1 VLENGRTAPRRSG
14 APRQLDATTTKEKSQ
29 AMKTLLMTVGV
40 LVTALAVGVG
50 TATAADSPPWGAGQ
64 LSSQS
69 AGTEQGAPSLGSAG
83 QLASNASL
91 PSGYSTGV
99 LPTGGGSSS
108 ATQTAD
114 NSANGNASNTS
125 STGQTAN
132 ATQTGGS
139 SSCVSGC
146 GGAGQAQEVDQSA
159 LTKQDA
165 DATAKAP
172 QDAVNAN
179 VPVSIAG
186 GNVAGG
192 SSSATQ
198 TADNSANADA
208 SNTSTTGQTANPTQ
222 TGGSASC
229 LSGCGGAG
237 QSQVVDQSALTKQN
251 ADADATAKQNAVNA
265 NVPVSIAGGNVSG
278 GSSSATQTADNSAD
292 ASANNTSN
300 TNQTAN
306 PTQTG
311 GSSSCLSGCGG
322 SGQSQLVDQSALTKQ
337 NADADATAKQNT
349 VNANVP
355 VSIAGSDVVGGSSS
369 ATQTANNNADATA
382 SNNSSTD
389 QTANPKQ
396 TGGSSSCFSGCGGNG
411 QEQNV
416 IQASKTKQ
424 DADADAKAKQNAVN
438 ANVPVGIAG
447 YDVVGGSSSATQ
459 TATNGATS
467 DASNTSTT
475 DQTAKPTQT
484 GGSSSC
490 FSGCGGNG
498 QEQNVF
504 QVGLTKQDADATS
517 VAKQNAVNANTPV
530 GIAGGNVFGGSSSAT
545 QTANN
550 NADASGTNSSETN
563 QTADP
568 TQTAGSSWCIS
579 GCGGNGQEQNVGQ
592 IALTKQDADADAF
605 AKQNAVNANA
615 PVGIAGYNVYGGSSS
630 ATQTANNS
638 GDATASNT
646 SSTDQTANPT
656 QQAGSLHCFSGCGG
670 NGQEQN
676 VFQIALTKQD
686 ADAKAFAKQDAVN
699 ANTPV
704 AITGGNVF
712 GGSSSSTQTATNDA
726 TANAPNSSDTH
737 QVANLIQ
744 KSGDG
749 WCWSGCG
756 GQGQEQNL
764 IEKAKTKQNGD
775 AKAWSPQKLVNADV
789 PLSEFVG
796 RKERKGDVKTL

>member
-1 VLENGRTAPRRSG
+1 
-14 APRQLDATTTKEKSQ
+14 LDATTKKEKSQ
-29 AMKTLLMTVGV
+29 AMKTLLMTVGAL
-40 LVTALAVGVG
+40 LVALAVGVG
-50 TATAADSPPWGAGQ
+50 TATAADSPPWGADQ

-83 QLASNASL
+83 QMASNASL
-91 PSGYSTGV
+91 PSGFSTSAA
-99 LPTGGGSSS
+99 PIGGGSSS

-114 NSANGNASNTS
+114 NSATGDASNNS

-132 ATQTGGS
+132 ASQTGGS
-139 SSCVSGC
+139 SSCLSGC
-146 GGAGQAQEVDQSA
+146 GGAGQSQVVDQSA

-165 DATAKAP
+165 DANATAP

-208 SNTSTTGQTANPTQ
+208 SNASTTGQTANPTQ
-222 TGGSASC
+222 TGGSSSC

-265 NVPVSIAGGNVSG
+265 NVPVSIAGGSVLG

-300 TNQTAN
+300 TNQNADAK
-306 PTQTG
+306 QTG

-322 SGQSQLVDQSALTKQ
+322 NGQSQTVDQSAQTKQ
-337 NADADATAKQNT
+337 NADADATAKQNA

-355 VSIAGSDVVGGSSS
+355 VGIAGSDVVGGSSS
-369 ATQTANNNADATA
+369 ATQTADNGAKSDA
-382 SNNSSTD
+382 SNMSTTN
-389 QTANPKQ
+389 QTANP
-396 TGGSSSCFSGCGGNG
+396 S
-411 QEQNV
+411 
-416 IQASKTKQ
+416 
-424 DADADAKAKQNAVN
+424 
-438 ANVPVGIAG
+438 
-447 YDVVGGSSSATQ
+447 
-459 TATNGATS
+459 
-467 DASNTSTT
+467 
-475 DQTAKPTQT
+475 QT

-504 QVGLTKQDADATS
+504 QLGLTKQDADAS
-517 VAKQNAVNANTPV
+517 SLAKQDAVNANTPV
-530 GIAGGNVFGGSSSAT
+530 SIAGKNVFGGSSSAT
-545 QTANN
+545 QTADN
-550 NADASGTNSSETN
+550 NADATASNTSGTT

-568 TQTAGSSWCIS
+568 TQQLGRTSCFS

-592 IALTKQDADADAF
+592 FALTKQDADADAL
-605 AKQNAVNANA
+605 AKQDAVNANA
-615 PVGIAGYNVYGGSSS
+615 PVSIAGKNVFGGSSS
-630 ATQTANNS
+630 ATQTADNDA
-638 GDATASNT
+638 DATASNT
-646 SSTDQTANPT
+646 NRTDQTANPT
-656 QQAGSLHCFSGCGG
+656 QLAGSLLCWSGCGG

-686 ADAKAFAKQDAVN
+686 ADAKALAKQDAVN

-712 GGSSSSTQTATNDA
+712 GGSSSATQTAKNDA
-726 TANAPNSSDTH
+726 TANAPNASATH

-744 KSGDG
+744 KSDDS

-756 GQGQEQNL
+756 GKGQEQNL

-775 AKAWSPQKLVNADV
+775 ANAWSPQKLVNADV
-789 PLSEFVG
+789 PLSEFFG
-796 RKERKGDVKTL
+796 RKERKGNVKTL

>member
-1 VLENGRTAPRRSG
+1 MQRR
-14 APRQLDATTTKEKSQ
+14 QKEKSQ

-40 LVTALAVGVG
+40 LVIALAVGVG
-50 TATAADSPPWGAGQ
+50 TATAADSPWGADQ

-83 QLASNASL
+83 QMASNASL
-91 PSGYSTGV
+91 PSGFSTSAA
-99 LPTGGGSSS
+99 PIGGGSSS

-114 NSANGNASNTS
+114 NSATGDASNTS

-132 ATQTGGS
+132 AAQTGGS

-146 GGAGQAQEVDQSA
+146 GGAGQAQAIDQSA
-159 LTKQDA
+159 VTKQDA

-198 TADNSANADA
+198 TADNAANADA

-222 TGGSASC
+222 TGGSSSC

-237 QSQVVDQSALTKQN
+237 QSQVVDQSALTKQD

-265 NVPVSIAGGNVSG
+265 NVPVSIAGGNALG

-306 PTQTG
+306 AKQTG

-322 SGQSQLVDQSALTKQ
+322 SGQSQVVDQSALTKQ
-337 NADADATAKQNT
+337 DADADATAKQNA

-355 VSIAGSDVVGGSSS
+355 VSIAGHDVVGGSSS
-369 ATQTANNNADATA
+369 ATQTASNNADANAANT
-382 SNNSSTD
+382 SGTN
-389 QTANPKQ
+389 QTANATQ
-396 TGGSSSCFSGCGGNG
+396 TGGSSSCISGCGGNG

-424 DADADAKAKQNAVN
+424 DADADATAKQNAVN

-459 TATNGATS
+459 TADNSAKS
-467 DASNTSTT
+467 DASNTSRTN
-475 DQTAKPTQT
+475 QTANPSQT

-504 QVGLTKQDADATS
+504 QVGLTKQDADADS
-517 VAKQNAVNANTPV
+517 FAKQNAVNANTPV
-530 GIAGGNVFGGSSSAT
+530 AIAGHNVYGGSSSAT
-545 QTANN
+545 QTADN
-550 NADASGTNSSETN
+550 NADATASNTSGTN
-563 QTADP
+563 QTANP
-568 TQTAGSSWCIS
+568 IQQLGRSSCFS

-605 AKQNAVNANA
+605 AKQNAVNANT
-615 PVGIAGYNVYGGSSS
+615 PVAIAGYNAFGGSSS
-630 ATQTANNS
+630 ATQTANNNA
-638 GDATASNT
+638 DATASNT
-646 SSTDQTANPT
+646 STTDQTANPK
-656 QQAGSLHCFSGCGG
+656 QLAGSIHCWSGCGG

-686 ADAKAFAKQDAVN
+686 ADADAFAKQEAVN

-704 AITGGNVF
+704 AISGGNVF
-712 GGSSSSTQTATNDA
+712 GGSSSATQTAKNDA
-726 TANAPNSSDTH
+726 TAAAPNTSSTH
-737 QVANLIQ
+737 QFANLIQ
-744 KSGDG
+744 KSEDS

-756 GQGQEQNL
+756 GKGQEQNL
-764 IEKAKTKQNGD
+764 LEKAKTKQSGE
-775 AKAWSPQKLVNADV
+775 AKAWSPQKLVNSDV

-796 RKERKGDVKTL
+796 RKEKKGNVKTL